1 MDRWLFL
8 QSWIWLPI
16 RRMNLEAVDP
26 RYSATYPRQ
35 QDHGNKSLFIRSL
48 NGEIL
53 RQGDHHL
60 HQRPTGVAKE
70 REVDIERWEIQ
81 IAHECRVSRGDQ
93 REKQDGDGD
102 RGVSE
107 DT

>member
-1 MDRWLFL
+1 MET
-8 QSWIWLPI
+8 
-16 RRMNLEAVDP
+16 N
-26 RYSATYPRQ
+26 RYSSGIETERFSAE
-35 QDHGNKSLFIRSL
+35 
-48 NGEIL
+48 EIIIFTS
-53 RQGDHHL
+53 D
-60 HQRPTGVAKE
+60 PTGVAKE